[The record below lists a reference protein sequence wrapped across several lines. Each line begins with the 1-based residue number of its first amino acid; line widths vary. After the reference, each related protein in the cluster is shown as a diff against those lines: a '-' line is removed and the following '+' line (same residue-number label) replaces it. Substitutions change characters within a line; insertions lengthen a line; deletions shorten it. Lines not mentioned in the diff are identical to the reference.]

1 MKIMTGD
8 TKTGLARAIFC
19 LILIVVIIC
28 IGIVVFYAAVFH
40 HEPFIEPTID
50 LTDLEK
56 VYDSHVREG
65 SNTYSI
71 KGSEYEIYC
80 KLNLRN
86 KNAKELSF
94 GDPIAY
100 VDHVSPGYYE
110 YFSPVTSFPEGEW
123 LASFKE
129 SGNGGEIT
137 KKNSLYML
145 KRVDVEDIPEWLAA
159 EHENFEG

>member
-1 MKIMTGD
+1 MTSD
-8 TKTGLARAIFC
+8 TKTGLIRAIFC
-19 LILIVVIIC
+19 MILIVLIVC
-28 IGIVVFYAAVFH
+28 AGIVVFYTVVFH

-50 LTDLEK
+50 LTNLEE

-71 KGSEYEIYC
+71 NDSEYEIYC

-100 VDHVSPGYYE
+100 VDHISPGYYE
-110 YFSPVTSFPEGEW
+110 YFSPITSFPEGEW

-137 KKNSLYML
+137 KKNSLYIL
-145 KRVDVEDIPEWLAA
+145 KRADVDEVPEWLAA
-159 EHENFEG
+159 EHDKF

>member
-1 MKIMTGD
+1 MTSD

-19 LILIVVIIC
+19 LILIAVIVC
-28 IGIVVFYAAVFH
+28 IGIVVFYTAVFH
-40 HEPFIEPTID
+40 FAHEPFIEPTID
-50 LTDLEK
+50 LTNMEK

-71 KGSEYEIYC
+71 NGSDYEIYC

-86 KNAKELSF
+86 KNAEELTF

-100 VDHVSPGYYE
+100 VNHVSPAYYE

-129 SGNGGEIT
+129 SGNGGKIT
-137 KKNSLYML
+137 KKNSLYIL
-145 KRVDVEDIPEWLAA
+145 KRADVDEIPEWLAA
-159 EHENFEG
+159 EHAKFEG